1 MLRVL
6 RLVILTA
13 AIASAGLTA
22 KEVFADGTQ
31 AAAPKQLTNCDAAA
45 DVAGEKN
52 SQAPA
57 KPFGPPDYTNIT
69 GFVKDAN
76 LPIEQPAVLWTA
88 TSETA
93 TGKGQVKMQSLTDA
107 VVADG
112 VLYFGDDQGNLIA
125 VSVKDKS
132 ELWTHAH
139 NTRIS
144 ATPSVDRDFVYFG
157 SQSGITALRRDT
169 GAVVWQYQF
178 AHGAGEST
186 PLPVGDHVFASG
198 YDGHAY
204 CLNRATG
211 EMVWDH
217 DFVEDAPPD
226 QKGFEGARA
235 RFQNIAARPNGSACD
250 GKLFLQCVFDQSR
263 VIALDC
269 TTGKR
274 SWTFQAAGW
283 ISPAPTIAN
292 DRVYVASQ
300 DKHLYC
306 LDRASGAVVW
316 KFQAPSWLAS
326 QVAVHDGRVYL
337 PHHGARLYQ
346 LAADSGKLIRT
357 IEPPNEADR
366 TGAVYSFPIIANQT
380 AYFASGDGQVFAFD
394 IESGKLRWKL
404 RPSEHSELF
413 TNPTTD
419 GSRIFV
425 TCRQNR
431 DKKES
436 ECAVLAIGIER

>member
-1 MLRVL
+1 MLG
-6 RLVILTA
+6 LVMLPVALAFAGLVARGVFAEGPQTA
-13 AIASAGLTA
+13 AR
-22 KEVFADGTQ
+22 
-31 AAAPKQLTNCDAAA
+31 KQSTHNDAAA
-45 DVAGEKN
+45 DVAG
-52 SQAPA
+52 A
-57 KPFGPPDYTNIT
+57 KDPQPPTKPSGAPDYTKIT

-76 LPIEQPAVLWTA
+76 LPLEQPEVLWTA

-93 TGKGQVKMQSLTDA
+93 TANGQIKMQSLSDA

-125 VSVKDKS
+125 VSVKDQS

-139 NTRIS
+139 NSRIGV
-144 ATPSVDRDFVYFG
+144 TPSVDRDFVYFG
-157 SQSGITALRRDT
+157 SQGGITALRRDS
-169 GAVVWQYQF
+169 GAVVWQHQF
-178 AHGAGEST
+178 AQGAGEST

-198 YDGHAY
+198 YDGNAY

-211 EMVWDH
+211 AVVWKH
-217 DFVEDAPPD
+217 DFAADAPAD
-226 QKGFEGARA
+226 QKRFEGAKA

-250 GKLFLQCVFDQSR
+250 GKLFIQCVFDQSR

-269 TTGKR
+269 TTGER
-274 SWTFQAAGW
+274 RWTFQAAGW

-306 LDRASGAVVW
+306 LDRANGAVVW
-316 KFQAPSWLAS
+316 KFQTPSWLAS

-346 LAADSGKLIRT
+346 LAADSGKLIQT
-357 IEPPNEADR
+357 FEPPDEVDR
-366 TGAVYSFPIIANQT
+366 AGLVYSFPIIANQT
-380 AYFASGDGQVFAFD
+380 VYFASGAGLVFAFD
-394 IESGKLRWKL
+394 IDSGKLRWKL

-413 TNPTTD
+413 TNPKTD
-419 GSRIFV
+419 GTRIFV
-425 TCRQNR
+425 TARQNG
-431 DKKES
+431 DKKG
-436 ECAVLAIGIER
+436 ECAVLVIGLER